1 MAEVVWRAR
10 AVRHLTQIVDYI
22 RDRNPPA
29 AVRYLAELKQACES
43 LGEFPEKAPRYDA
56 RYRALV
62 FRNHVVFYEYV
73 AASEKV
79 LITAVIDARRDVATV
94 MRKLDDR
101 SPH

>member
-1 MAEVVWRAR
+1 
-10 AVRHLTQIVDYI
+10 
-22 RDRNPPA
+22 
-29 AVRYLAELKQACES
+29 
-43 LGEFPEKAPRYDA
+43 
-56 RYRALV
+56 V